1 MNVAIVEQE
10 MRQALFGSGVKAK
23 QLIER
28 QASPAITVTLSVRR
42 DGGTIKRFE
51 KTVKTLS
58 RLEAEIEAKKAARAE
73 GWTVWCVLEVAE
85 EADAMI
91 AEMGMLNR
99 CREAIRSKGVT
110 IE

>member
-1 MNVAIVEQE
+1 MGIHVIEQE
-10 MRQALFGSGVKAK
+10 MRRALFGASAVVSAR

-73 GWTVWCVLEVAE
+73 GWTVWCVLEVAGHDVE
-85 EADAMI
+85 ELTEDY
-91 AEMGMLNR
+91 NR
-99 CREAIRSKGVT
+99 RMNRRC
-110 IE
+110 

>member
-1 MNVAIVEQE
+1 MGIHVIEQE
-10 MRQALFGSGVKAK
+10 MRRALFGSGVKAK

-51 KTVKTLS
+51 KVIKTFS

-73 GWTVWCVLEVAE
+73 GWTVWCVLEVGEAE
-85 EADAMI
+85 
-91 AEMGMLNR
+91 
-99 CREAIRSKGVT
+99 GVYQRGALA
-110 IE
+110 

>member
-1 MNVAIVEQE
+1 MGIHAIEQE
-10 MRQALFGSGVKAK
+10 MRQALFGQALFGQAMPAK

-73 GWTVWCVLEVAE
+73 GWTVWCVLEVADHHHN
-85 EADAMI
+85 AAQG
-91 AEMGMLNR
+91 AF
-99 CREAIRSKGVT
+99 A
-110 IE
+110 

>member
-1 MNVAIVEQE
+1 MGIHVIEQE
-10 MRQALFGSGVKAK
+10 MRQALFGQVVSAR

-28 QASPAITVTLSVRR
+28 QALPAITVVLSVRR

-73 GWTVWCVLEVAE
+73 GWTVWCVLDVAGHNAAQ
-85 EADAMI
+85 EAFA
-91 AEMGMLNR
+91 
-99 CREAIRSKGVT
+99 
-110 IE
+110 

>member
-1 MNVAIVEQE
+1 MNVAVVEQE

-28 QASPAITVTLSVRR
+28 QERPAITVVLSVRR

-73 GWTVWCVLEVAE
+73 GWTVWCVLDVAGHNAAQ
-85 EADAMI
+85 EAFA
-91 AEMGMLNR
+91 
-99 CREAIRSKGVT
+99 
-110 IE
+110 

>member
-1 MNVAIVEQE
+1 MGIHVIEQE
-10 MRQALFGSGVKAK
+10 MRQALFGASTAVSAR

-51 KTVKTLS
+51 KKVKTLS

-73 GWTVWCVLEVAE
+73 GWTVWCVLEVDDHHHNA
-85 EADAMI
+85 AQ
-91 AEMGMLNR
+91 
-99 CREAIRSKGVT
+99 GVFA
-110 IE
+110 

>member
-10 MRQALFGSGVKAK
+10 MRQALFGPGVKAK

-28 QASPAITVTLSVRR
+28 QERPAITVALSVRR

-51 KTVKTLS
+51 KTIKTLS

-73 GWTVWCVLEVAE
+73 GWTVWCVLEVGCDEVVDQPRA
-85 EADAMI
+85 
-91 AEMGMLNR
+91 R
-99 CREAIRSKGVT
+99 Q
-110 IE
+110 